1 MLHDALLTPA
11 RPANM
16 VHVAG
21 KQVLLTV
28 GFVALVAGSPVIY
41 LFKFLKK
48 TKKFNIKIK
57 YQLNIKYYS

>member
-1 MLHDALLTPA
+1 
-11 RPANM
+11 M